1 MRQESVSMGGY
12 SVGLGRFQKTP
23 HYNYVHCI
31 VILKVT
37 HTHTQIYLH
46 STLTNF
52 AVSLLPR
59 KFLATHE

>member
-1 MRQESVSMGGY
+1 MSQESVSMGGY

-37 HTHTQIYLH
+37 HTQK
-46 STLTNF
+46 STYT
-52 AVSLLPR
+52 VR
-59 KFLATHE
+59 